1 MTALARKDYDDEDE
15 YPVPQ
20 PDDEPRADTPGPLDK
35 EMSTTLGAEAV
46 YSPVSS
52 PLPTS
57 GIYSKPYPHKPPISA
72 PWPPSGGPPY
82 YSMIQSSNSPT
93 WTTSVTLTPQP
104 EGLSPVRSSPSVS
117 ATDGFGRPTDFPG
130 TLHEHKQ
137 GLTTGG
143 MYAVAAIT
151 PIVVLAAIAAIV
163 FLCMRKRRRRRN
175 EAVATQNAEQM
186 KKHSRSPMTTQAYMA
201 PLGASPPYTV
211 SNNHLLPPPNPALLQ
226 PVILGPIPSG
236 ANGAYF
242 TGIDTSDAVSMNSA
256 SNLRPPPNPFSDNES
271 LTEPPPPYR
280 PRSVAPPSF
289 SNSSRQS
296 SFRATMPPPESSR
309 THLIE
314 HSPFEDPFDD
324 DAVSD
329 LSGPTAGQSEDAMS
343 AVSDLV
349 YQNEPVVNE
358 PAFWR
363 TS

>member
-1 MTALARKDYDDEDE
+1 MTALVRKDYDDEDE
-15 YPVPQ
+15 YPGPQ
-20 PDDEPRADTPGPLDK
+20 PDDEPRADIPGPLEK
-35 EMSTTLGAEAV
+35 EMSITSNVEVV
-46 YSPVSS
+46 YSPVAT
-52 PLPTS
+52 PTS
-57 GIYSKPYPHKPPISA
+57 GIYSKPSYPHRPPISA
-72 PWPPSGGPPY
+72 PWPPSGGVPPY
-82 YSMIQSSNSPT
+82 YSMMQSSNSPT

-104 EGLSPVRSSPSVS
+104 EGLSPIRSSSSVA
-117 ATDGFGRPTDFPG
+117 ATDNPWWPTDFPG
-130 TLHEHKQ
+130 PLHEHRK

-143 MYAVAAIT
+143 MYAAAAIT
-151 PIVVLAAIAAIV
+151 PLVVLAGIAAIV
-163 FLCMRKRRRRRN
+163 FFCMRKRKRQRN
-175 EAVATQNAEQM
+175 ETVAARNAEEM
-186 KKHSRSPMTTQAYMA
+186 KKHPRSPMTTQAYMA
-201 PLGASPPYTV
+201 PLGASPPYTA

-242 TGIDTSDAVSMNSA
+242 TGIDTSDAVSMSST
-256 SNLRPPPNPFSDNES
+256 SNFRPPPNPFSDHES

-343 AVSDLV
+343 AVSDLS
-349 YQNEPVVNE
+349 YQNGPVVNR
-358 PAFWR
+358 PAF
-363 TS
+363 